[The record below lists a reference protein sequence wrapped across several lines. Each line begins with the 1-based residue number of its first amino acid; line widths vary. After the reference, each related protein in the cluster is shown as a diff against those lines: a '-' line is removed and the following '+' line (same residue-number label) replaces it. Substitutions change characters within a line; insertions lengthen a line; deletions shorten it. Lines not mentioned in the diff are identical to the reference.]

1 MLGIPPLQK
10 RSLLLFFQQYGQVL
24 SDVFLNTRRLF
35 SCSGRNERMPNRI
48 TQREPQRRGA
58 FVQSL
63 FMSLAW
69 TSSCVGHFPSICFYA
84 GIPIWENCF
93 FFFWRNLMITNSPCC
108 VFPLR
113 HSSPIA
119 LSPHHPSL
127 HPPFTSSPRCLCWA
141 LLIRYLFPV
150 VSQDKN
156 MKNDPE
162 KEQNKLIYVVFHWKL
177 VG

>member
-35 SCSGRNERMPNRI
+35 GCSGRNERMPNCI

-58 FVQSL
+58 VVQSL

-93 FFFWRNLMITNSPCC
+93 FFFSEEIWWSQTHPAAFSRSGAAVPSPCHSIILHSI
-108 VFPLR
+108 PLWP
-113 HSSPIA
+113 HLPGACAGLYLLGTSFL
-119 LSPHHPSL
+119 LSPRIKIWRTIQKKIKISL
-127 HPPFTSSPRCLCWA
+127 FMLCFTE
-141 LLIRYLFPV
+141 
-150 VSQDKN
+150 N
-156 MKNDPE
+156 
-162 KEQNKLIYVVFHWKL
+162 
-177 VG
+177 